1 MYGDGSKNC
10 IRDLRVRNGLDGDV
24 RHTQSPHLH
33 NDKNVVLKTENDTR
47 KNNRDIKNFTIIT
60 IIYHMSSCEWWRS
73 NSGSTPSLLIT
84 CHMTSYGKN
93 CKIFYIPRIALILVL
108 HHY

>member
-33 NDKNVVLKTENDTR
+33 NDKSVVLKTENDTR
-47 KNNRDIKNFTIIT
+47 KNT
-60 IIYHMSSCEWWRS
+60 
-73 NSGSTPSLLIT
+73 
-84 CHMTSYGKN
+84 MT
-93 CKIFYIPRIALILVL
+93 
-108 HHY
+108 